1 MRVSIVKDT
10 LERVE
15 TSVTVPYSVG
25 NPNQENMSLLDEK
38 EIEYPEGGL
47 KAYLSLLASFLGLCA
62 SFGLWNSMGA
72 IESYVSAHI
81 LQDYSNQ
88 VAVSMIF
95 SLFSFITMG
104 FSMISG
110 ILFDKYGARIIC
122 TIGTVFFVGGL
133 MATANC
139 TQLYQF
145 ILAFGLC
152 TSTGC
157 AMLMSPLVNCVGHFF
172 NRKRGMAMAISMP
185 GASLG
190 GVIWPQV
197 CRKLYDQVGFPWTMR
212 ILGFAMGSML
222 LVTCCLISDRH
233 NEMRHV
239 RKEGTTFW
247 ESVAQFVD
255 FSCVKDKT
263 FMILTGALF
272 MNEFSLIMIS
282 TYIPSYALAKGF
294 SQSMS
299 LNALTIYNASGI
311 LGRIIPTYLADR
323 FGHYRMIMVQSAIMT
338 LSIFVLWLPLGKYL
352 PSFLIFTIVFGF
364 GVAGTLAITPM
375 CTAAISKPK
384 DFGRRYGTAYLFVS
398 CCNLISLPV
407 GRAITESKGG
417 YNAMAAFAGTTS
429 AIGTI
434 CFFWAAYEYKK
445 MVKPSKEETELV
457 KLDVIDLELMTKPNS
472 NQGL

>member
-1 MRVSIVKDT
+1 MKLSKLEDA

-15 TSVTVPYSVG
+15 TSTVVPYFTDS
-25 NPNQENMSLLDEK
+25 PNLESDSLLNEK

-47 KAYLSLLASFLGLCA
+47 KAYLTLLASFLGLCA
-62 SFGLWNSMGA
+62 SFGLWNSLGA

-81 LQDYSNQ
+81 LQDYPNQ
-88 VAVSMIF
+88 VGVSMIF

-104 FSMISG
+104 FSMVSG
-110 ILFDKYGARIIC
+110 ILFDQYGAKIIC
-122 TIGTVFFVGGL
+122 ITGTIFFVAGL

-139 TQLYQF
+139 TELYQF
-145 ILAFGLC
+145 ILAFGVC
-152 TSTGC
+152 TSIGC

-172 NRKRGMAMAISMP
+172 NKKRGMAMAISMP

-212 ILGFAMGSML
+212 ILGFSMGGL
-222 LVTCCLISDRH
+222 LVITCILISDRH
-233 NEMRHV
+233 EEMRPV
-239 RKEGTTFW
+239 ANIKMTFW
-247 ESVAQFVD
+247 QKMAQFID

-263 FMILTGALF
+263 FIILTAALF
-272 MNEFSLIMIS
+272 MNEFSLIMTS
-282 TYIPSYALAKGF
+282 TYIPSYALSKGF

-323 FGHYRMIMVQSAIMT
+323 YGHYKMIMIQSAIMT
-338 LSIFVLWLPLGKYL
+338 VSIFALWLPLGKYL

-364 GVAGTLAITPM
+364 AVAGTLAITPM

-398 CCNLISLPV
+398 CCNLLSLPV
-407 GRAITESKGG
+407 GRAITETKGG
-417 YNAMAAFAGTTS
+417 YNAMVAFAGATS
-429 AIGTI
+429 CLGTVGFI
-434 CFFWAAYEYKK
+434 WAAYQYKK
-445 MVKPSKEETELV
+445 NFKNVDMKEEDSVRINTI
-457 KLDVIDLELMTKPNS
+457 KIDSLK
-472 NQGL
+472 